1 MNALIF
7 IIIGVILAIV
17 ELLVMDFTFIFF
29 SAGFFIT
36 GLLSF
41 GFHLDWDVQILLS
54 FVLSFVL
61 LIAFK
66 KPLKSRFFKPE
77 EKHKDNFLDESGTG
91 TVKNG
96 MVYFKG
102 TFWKSDEISDLNE
115 GDRVEILGVKNGQIV
130 IKKDSSRNS
139 SGADGVNLN
148 NGDANLS
155 GADSTSTDDKNS
167 NAAASKDA
175 RSSGAKEEAPVDPK
189 EAQSDR

>member
-66 KPLKSRFFKPE
+66 RPLKSRFFKPE
-77 EKHKDNFLDESGTG
+77 EKHEDNFLDESGTG

-130 IKKDSSRNS
+130 VKKDNDRNS
-139 SGADGVNLN
+139 SGADSVNLNDGGVNL
-148 NGDANLS
+148 G
-155 GADSTSTDDKNS
+155 GADGAGADDKNS

-175 RSSGAKEEAPVDPK
+175 QSSGAKEEAPEDPK
-189 EAQSDR
+189 EA

>member
-148 NGDANLS
+148 NG
-155 GADSTSTDDKNS
+155 GADGAGTDDKNS

-175 RSSGAKEEAPVDPK
+175 QSSGAKEEAPVDPK
-189 EAQSDR
+189 EAQSEH

>member
-61 LIAFK
+61 LIALK
-66 KPLKSRFFKPE
+66 RPLKSRFFKPE
-77 EKHKDNFLDESGTG
+77 EKHEDNFLDESGTG
-91 TVKNG
+91 VVKNG

-148 NGDANLS
+148 DGDVNL
-155 GADSTSTDDKNS
+155 GDADSTSADDKNS

-175 RSSGAKEEAPVDPK
+175 QSSGAKEEASADPK
-189 EAQSDR
+189 EA

>member
-66 KPLKSRFFKPE
+66 RPLKSRFFKPE
-77 EKHKDNFLDESGTG
+77 EKLEDNFLDESGTG

-139 SGADGVNLN
+139 SGADGVNL
-148 NGDANLS
+148 G
-155 GADSTSTDDKNS
+155 GADSTSADDKNS

-175 RSSGAKEEAPVDPK
+175 QSSDAKQEASADPK
-189 EAQSDR
+189 EA

>member
-66 KPLKSRFFKPE
+66 RPLKSRFFKPE
-77 EKHKDNFLDESGTG
+77 EKHEDNFLDESGTG
-91 TVKNG
+91 VIKNG

-102 TFWKSDEISDLNE
+102 TFWKSDEISELNE

-130 IKKDSSRNS
+130 VKKDGSRNS
-139 SGADGVNLN
+139 SGADGINLN
-148 NGDANLS
+148 NGDANLG
-155 GADSTSTDDKNS
+155 GADSTSADDKNS

-189 EAQSDR
+189 EA

>member
-61 LIAFK
+61 LIALK
-66 KPLKSRFFKPE
+66 RPLKSRFFKPE
-77 EKHKDNFLDESGTG
+77 EKLEDNFLDESGTG

-102 TFWKSDEISDLNE
+102 TFWKSDEISEFDE

-130 IKKDSSRNS
+130 VKKDSSRNS

-148 NGDANLS
+148 DGGVNLGDMD
-155 GADSTSTDDKNS
+155 GAGTDDKNS
-167 NAAASKDA
+167 NAAASKNAQSSDA
-175 RSSGAKEEAPVDPK
+175 KQEASADPK
-189 EAQSDR
+189 EAQSER

>member
-61 LIAFK
+61 LIALK
-66 KPLKSRFFKPE
+66 RPLKSRFFKPE
-77 EKHKDNFLDESGTG
+77 EKHEDNFLDESGTG

-130 IKKDSSRNS
+130 VKKDSSRNS
-139 SGADGVNLN
+139 SGADGVNL
-148 NGDANLS
+148 G
-155 GADSTSTDDKNS
+155 GADSTSADDKNS

-175 RSSGAKEEAPVDPK
+175 QSSDAKQEASEDRK
-189 EAQSDR
+189 EA

>member
-61 LIAFK
+61 LIALK
-66 KPLKSRFFKPE
+66 RPLKSRFFKPE
-77 EKHKDNFLDESGTG
+77 EKHEDNFLDERGTG

-102 TFWKSDEISDLNE
+102 TFWKSDEISELNE

-130 IKKDSSRNS
+130 VKKDSSRNS
-139 SGADGVNLN
+139 SGADSVNL
-148 NGDANLS
+148 G
-155 GADSTSTDDKNS
+155 GADGASADDKNS
-167 NAAASKDA
+167 NAAASKSAQSSDA
-175 RSSGAKEEAPVDPK
+175 KQEAPEDPK
-189 EAQSDR
+189 EA

>member
-7 IIIGVILAIV
+7 IIMGVMLAND

-102 TFWKSDEISDLNE
+102 TFWKSD
-115 GDRVEILGVKNGQIV
+115 RVEILGVKNGQIV
-130 IKKDSSRNS
+130 IKKDSSRNF

-148 NGDANLS
+148 DGDANLG
-155 GADSTSTDDKNS
+155 GADADNKNS

-175 RSSGAKEEAPVDPK
+175 QSSGAKQEAPEDPK
-189 EAQSDR
+189 EA

>member
-61 LIAFK
+61 LIALK
-66 KPLKSRFFKPE
+66 RPLKSRFFKPE
-77 EKHKDNFLDESGTG
+77 EKLEDNFLDESGTG

-148 NGDANLS
+148 DGGANLG
-155 GADSTSTDDKNS
+155 GADGTSVDDKNS
-167 NAAASKDA
+167 NVAASKNAQSSDA
-175 RSSGAKEEAPVDPK
+175 KQEASADPK
-189 EAQSDR
+189 EAQSER

>member
-41 GFHLDWDVQILLS
+41 GFHLDWDIQILLS
-54 FVLSFVL
+54 FLLSFVL

-66 KPLKSRFFKPE
+66 RPLKSRFFKPE

-130 IKKDSSRNS
+130 VKKDTDRNS

-148 NGDANLS
+148 DGVNLGDAD
-155 GADSTSTDDKNS
+155 GAGTNDKNS
-167 NAAASKDA
+167 NVAASEKD
-175 RSSGAKEEAPVDPK
+175 SQSLDVKQEASADPK
-189 EAQSDR
+189 EA

>member
-66 KPLKSRFFKPE
+66 KPLKS
-77 EKHKDNFLDESGTG
+77 
-91 TVKNG
+91 
-96 MVYFKG
+96 VYFKG

-130 IKKDSSRNS
+130 VKKDSSRNS
-139 SGADGVNLN
+139 SGVDGVNLN

-155 GADSTSTDDKNS
+155 GADSTSADDKSS
-167 NAAASKDA
+167 NATASKSA
-175 RSSGAKEEAPVDPK
+175 QSSGAKEETPVDPK
-189 EAQSDR
+189 EA

>member
-61 LIAFK
+61 LIALK
-66 KPLKSRFFKPE
+66 RPLKSRFFKPE
-77 EKHKDNFLDESGTG
+77 EKHEDNFLDESGTG

-96 MVYFKG
+96 MVYFKS

-130 IKKDSSRNS
+130 VKKDSSRNS

-148 NGDANLS
+148 DGDANLS
-155 GADSTSTDDKNS
+155 DADSTSTDDKNS
-167 NAAASKDA
+167 NAAASDA
-175 RSSGAKEEAPVDPK
+175 NLKGANG
-189 EAQSDR
+189 

>member
-77 EKHKDNFLDESGTG
+77 EKHEDNFLDERGTG

-130 IKKDSSRNS
+130 VKKDSSRNS

-148 NGDANLS
+148 SGDANLS
-155 GADSTSTDDKNS
+155 GADSTSADDKNS

-175 RSSGAKEEAPVDPK
+175 QSSGAKQEAPADPK
-189 EAQSDR
+189 EA

>member
-61 LIAFK
+61 LIALK
-66 KPLKSRFFKPE
+66 RPLKSRFFKPE
-77 EKHKDNFLDESGTG
+77 EKLEDNFLDESGTG
-91 TVKNG
+91 TVK
-96 MVYFKG
+96 
-102 TFWKSDEISDLNE
+102 TAWSISKVRF
-115 GDRVEILGVKNGQIV
+115 GKAMKFRILT
-130 IKKDSSRNS
+130 R
-139 SGADGVNLN
+139 A
-148 NGDANLS
+148 
-155 GADSTSTDDKNS
+155 T
-167 NAAASKDA
+167 ASKF
-175 RSSGAKEEAPVDPK
+175 
-189 EAQSDR
+189 

>member
-61 LIAFK
+61 LIALK
-66 KPLKSRFFKPE
+66 RPLKSRFFKPE
-77 EKHKDNFLDESGTG
+77 EKLEDNFLDESGTG

-102 TFWKSDEISDLNE
+102 TFWKSDEISEFDE

-139 SGADGVNLN
+139 SGADGVNL
-148 NGDANLS
+148 G
-155 GADSTSTDDKNS
+155 GADSTSADDKNS

-175 RSSGAKEEAPVDPK
+175 QSSDAKQEASADPK
-189 EAQSDR
+189 EA

>member
-61 LIAFK
+61 LIALK
-66 KPLKSRFFKPE
+66 RPLKSRFFKPE
-77 EKHKDNFLDESGTG
+77 EKHEDNFLDESGTG
-91 TVKNG
+91 VIKNG
-96 MVYFKG
+96 MVYFKS

-130 IKKDSSRNS
+130 VKKDTGRNS
-139 SGADGVNLN
+139 SCADGVNLN
-148 NGDANLS
+148 DGGINLGDAD
-155 GADSTSTDDKNS
+155 GAGADDKNS
-167 NAAASKDA
+167 NVAASDVNLK
-175 RSSGAKEEAPVDPK
+175 GANG
-189 EAQSDR
+189 